1 MNGLADRVALLP
13 FSMLTGCLLGVNGML
28 DDKAQ
33 GICFVKKRKIFFRC
47 CFFLMILFVPYSTD
61 SFTVTS
67 P

>member
-33 GICFVKKRKIFFRC
+33 GICFVKNEKYFSDVAFFNDIVC
-47 CFFLMILFVPYSTD
+47 ALFH
-61 SFTVTS
+61 
-67 P
+67 